1 MSAGGDSRVAH
12 VLIVLGHPDAKSFG
26 GALAEAYERGLREA
40 GCEVEIMR
48 LGTLTFDAAPQGRP
62 GPLEDDLMVARERI
76 KDARHIVLIYPT
88 WLGAMPARMKGFF
101 ERVFGDNFAFRFKP
115 ESLMPERLLQGRS
128 ADVLVTMDTP
138 PLLYR
143 FLLGAPGH
151 RLVRAGIL
159 APAGIAPVRVFSFG
173 PLRTSTDRK
182 RAEWLRSVQAK
193 AKAIGASLLKP

>member
-1 MSAGGDSRVAH
+1 
-12 VLIVLGHPDAKSFG
+12 
-26 GALAEAYERGLREA
+26 
-40 GCEVEIMR
+40 
-48 LGTLTFDAAPQGRP
+48 
-62 GPLEDDLMVARERI
+62 MVARERI